1 MDMKRRSFLRKSLV
15 GLGGVSVVAEMNDA
29 FATPSTVWEKYPF
42 STDPVGRVKLTPQV
56 ETSRIGLGTGMAGY
70 NHSSSL
76 TRMDRAKSEKI
87 IRHCYDSG
95 VRFYD
100 CADLYGSHELIAE
113 TLKDKP
119 RDSFTLSSKVWPHKG
134 GIIGDER
141 PSCEVVVKRFLK
153 ELKTDYLDLVQ
164 IHCMS
169 NGKWE
174 DEYKRYIDELEK
186 CKEAGLI
193 RGHGVSCHTIDAI
206 RVAAKSS
213 YVDAFHLPLNT
224 KGARMG
230 GTFDETVEA
239 GREAQKN
246 GKGIICM
253 KLIGEGT
260 IRDYE
265 ERKASIDKVVRSGIV
280 DVYIVGFEECSQVD
294 EFIDNIGSSLK
305 AIEAE
310 RKA

>member
-1 MDMKRRSFLRKSLV
+1 MDMKRRSFLRNSLF
-15 GLGGVSVVAEMNDA
+15 GLGGVSVVAGMNE
-29 FATPSTVWEKYPF
+29 ATAAPASVWQKYPF
-42 STDPVGRVKLTPQV
+42 STDPVGRVKLTPQI

-76 TRMDRAKSEKI
+76 TRMDRSKAEGI

-100 CADLYGSHELIAE
+100 CADLYGTHEIISS

-119 RDSFTLSSKVWPHKG
+119 RDSYTLSSKVWPHG
-134 GIIGDER
+134 GLNKDF
-141 PSCEVVVKRFLK
+141 PPCDVVVKRFLK
-153 ELKTDYLDLVQ
+153 ELNAEYLDLVQ

-169 NGKWE
+169 NGNWE
-174 DEYKRYIDELEK
+174 EEFKRYEEELEK
-186 CKEAGLI
+186 CKEQGLI
-193 RGHGVSCHTIDAI
+193 RGHGVSCHTLDAI
-206 RVAAKSS
+206 QVAAKSPF
-213 YVDAFHLPLNT
+213 VDAFHLPLNT

-230 GTFDETVEA
+230 GSFEDTVEA
-239 GREAQKN
+239 GQEAQKN

-253 KLIGEGT
+253 KLIGEGQLH
-260 IRDYE
+260 DYE

-294 EFIDNIGSSLK
+294 ELIDNIGNSLK

-310 RKA
+310 QKA